1 MLEIRAI
8 VYTSQ
13 TGFTARYAGMLGEAT
28 GAPVY
33 PLKEAVKRLER
44 GTPVFY
50 LGWLCAGSIHGLER
64 ASRRFAVQGI
74 GAVGISRSRRTWPIP
89 QSSAGRTVSGR
100 FRCFICGAAMH
111 QGGSAGC
118 ISP

>member
-28 GAPVY
+28 GVPVY

-44 GTPVFY
+44 GI
-50 LGWLCAGSIHGLER
+50 IHCG
-64 ASRRFAVQGI
+64 
-74 GAVGISRSRRTWPIP
+74 
-89 QSSAGRTVSGR
+89 
-100 FRCFICGAAMH
+100 FIRYKNLF
-111 QGGSAGC
+111 QFSC
-118 ISP
+118 IH